1 MTEVSI
7 SNKINAVSVIV
18 GFSDISHTEDT
29 EQAHVYTYVI
39 SRWWTETLTW
49 QHTNASKMTYELS
62 KLVGRTDLDVL
73 VCDQSL
79 SVGLCTQDHKSLP

>member
-39 SRWWTETLTW
+39 SR
-49 QHTNASKMTYELS
+49 
-62 KLVGRTDLDVL
+62 
-73 VCDQSL
+73 
-79 SVGLCTQDHKSLP
+79 